1 MQITIK
7 IIGIIFISLAVWFF
21 IDTKMPLKIS
31 AIFIKGP
38 RIYIA
43 AAFRILLGIVF
54 LLAASHCDK
63 EWIINVIGIIMLISG
78 ITIFAMGLEKARSIL
93 QWFQN
98 RPAGFLRLP
107 SIVIFIIGCL
117 TIYAA

>member
-1 MQITIK
+1 MENVIK
-7 IIGIIFISLAVWFF
+7 IFGIMFITLAVWFF

-31 AIFIKGP
+31 SIFIKGS

-54 LLAASHCDK
+54 LLAANYCSK
-63 EWIINVIGIIMLISG
+63 PWIIDIIGIIMLISG
-78 ITIFAMGLEKARSIL
+78 ISIFAMGLEKARSIL

-107 SIVIFIIGCL
+107 SVILFIIGVFS
-117 TIYAA
+117 IYAA